1 MITRRIRVQVALFAV
16 IALLGVTY
24 VSAKYVGLVVVDDGY
39 AVRLE
44 LARTGGLFTG
54 GEVTYRGVPVGRVG
68 PIRLGDGQVEVELRI
83 GAGAPPIPVDLEAVV
98 ANRSAVGEQYVDL
111 RPRRDS
117 GPYLGDGSV
126 IPRSQTRLPL
136 PVEQVLTSL
145 DDLARSVPVESL
157 RTVVDELDQALRG
170 TGPDLQVLLDATTE
184 FIGTAGAHLPQTTRL
199 LNDSVAV
206 LRTQLDHSAAINSF
220 ADSALLVAS
229 RLRESDG
236 DLRRLIG
243 AVPGASAEVSA
254 LLRESGPNL
263 GIVLANLLTTADVL
277 VTRQGA
283 LEEVLVTVPDAVSV
297 GASAI
302 ASGQAQFG
310 LALTFFEPPPCEAGY
325 ESTPRK
331 SGLDTSTGPFNTGAA
346 CTLPRGSATG
356 VRGSQ
361 NAPR

>member
-1 MITRRIRVQVALFAV
+1 MTTRRIRLQIALFSV

-39 AVRLE
+39 VVRLE

-83 GAGAPPIPVDLEAVV
+83 EASAPRIPADLEAVV

-111 RPRRDS
+111 RPKGGD
-117 GPYLGDGSV
+117 GPYLDEGSV
-126 IPRSQTRLPL
+126 IPRSRTTLPL

-199 LNDSVAV
+199 LNDAV
-206 LRTQLDHSAAINSF
+206 TVLGTQVDHSAAINSF
-220 ADSALLVAS
+220 ADSALLVAE
-229 RLRESDG
+229 RLRAADG
-236 DLRRLIG
+236 DLRRVIG
-243 AVPGASAEVSA
+243 AVPGAATEVSA

-297 GASAI
+297 GASAV
-302 ASGQAQFG
+302 ASGQARFG
-310 LALTFFEPPPCEAGY
+310 LALTFFEPPPCTAGY
-325 ESTPRK
+325 ETTPRK
-331 SGLDTSTGPFNTGAA
+331 GGLDTSVGPFNTAA
-346 CTLPRGSATG
+346 GCTLPPGSATG

>member
-1 MITRRIRVQVALFAV
+1 MITRRTRSQIALFAV
-16 IALLGVTY
+16 VALLGVSY
-24 VSAKYVGLVVVDDGY
+24 VGAEYAGLVVLDDGY
-39 AVRLE
+39 VVKLE
-44 LARTGGLFTG
+44 LARTGGLFSG

-68 PIRLGDGQVEVELRI
+68 PIRLGDGRVEAELRI
-83 GAGAPPIPVDLEAVV
+83 AADAPRIPADLEAVV

-111 RPRRDS
+111 RPRGSD

-126 IPRSQTRLPL
+126 IAQSRTRLPL

-157 RTVVDELDQALRG
+157 RTVVDELDSALRG

-184 FIGTAGAHLPQTTRL
+184 FIGTASAHLPRTTKL
-199 LNDSVAV
+199 LDDSLVV
-206 LRTQLDHSAAINSF
+206 LETQLDHSAAINSF
-220 ADSALLVAS
+220 ADSAVLVAS
-229 RLRESDG
+229 RLREADG
-236 DLRRLIG
+236 DLRRLI
-243 AVPGASAEVSA
+243 AAAPGAASEVSS
-254 LLRESGPNL
+254 LLRESGPDL

-283 LEEVLVTVPDAVSV
+283 LEEVLVTLPDAVSV
-297 GASAI
+297 GASVVAD
-302 ASGQAQFG
+302 GQASFG

-325 ESTPRK
+325 EGTVRRG
-331 SGLDTSTGPFNTGAA
+331 GLDTSPGPFNTAAA

-361 NAPR
+361 HAPR